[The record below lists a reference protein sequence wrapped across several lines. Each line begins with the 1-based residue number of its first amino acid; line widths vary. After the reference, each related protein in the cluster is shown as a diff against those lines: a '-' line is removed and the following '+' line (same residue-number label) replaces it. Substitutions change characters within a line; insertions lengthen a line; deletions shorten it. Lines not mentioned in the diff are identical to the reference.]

1 LPTELAQQWFLA
13 LTRAV
18 GYLHEHGIVHRDLKP
33 GNIFIENGTL
43 KVGDY
48 GLSKFISGSQR
59 TAQTQSVGTVHYMA
73 PEISTGNYNKGIDIY
88 AAGVILYEMLTGHV
102 PFDGESAGEILMK
115 HLTAPPDLS
124 KVPKEFVAVVGK
136 ALCKNP
142 AHRYATMAEMAKA
155 VEGVGSRPVPIPALP
170 VAAAV
175 VAKAV
180 PQPAP
185 VLTALP
191 AYTFRDKLGELS
203 GSMALT
209 TLFAGL
215 AALLWAA
222 LSHMREPSQIGTIFF
237 LTVGTCWA
245 ILIPAKFWA
254 NRRGDSW
261 VRRIVMMLFGAA
273 VGIGALWLDGRI
285 GPTNEPE
292 TTSESSKWAQFASFL
307 PSGETM
313 PQAASYMAYFALAF
327 FALRW
332 WKITERRRSQRFSF
346 GPILAAAFWSFVL
359 LLLWRDSWRGPV
371 VLMMSAAIVQLVSPW
386 EQPPPPASRKMRLK
400 AV

>member
-1 LPTELAQQWFLA
+1 
-13 LTRAV
+13 
-18 GYLHEHGIVHRDLKP
+18 
-33 GNIFIENGTL
+33 
-43 KVGDY
+43 
-48 GLSKFISGSQR
+48 
-59 TAQTQSVGTVHYMA
+59 
-73 PEISTGNYNKGIDIY
+73 
-88 AAGVILYEMLTGHV
+88 
-102 PFDGESAGEILMK
+102 MK

-155 VEGVGSRPVPIPALP
+155 VEGVGSRPVPVPAVPL
-170 VAAAV
+170 AAAA

-180 PQPAP
+180 PEQAP

-215 AALLWAA
+215 AALLMAA
-222 LSHMREPSQIGTIFF
+222 LSKKGDPTEIGTLFF
-237 LTVGTCWA
+237 LMVGTSWA
-245 ILIPAKFWA
+245 ILIPSKFWA
-254 NRRGDSW
+254 NRRGNSW
-261 VRRIVMMLFGAA
+261 PRRIVMMLFGAF
-273 VGIGALWLDGRI
+273 VGISALWLDGKI
-285 GPTNEPE
+285 GPADE
-292 TTSESSKWAQFASFL
+292 TEKTSESSRWTELATFL
-307 PSGETM
+307 PTVDSI
-313 PQAASYMAYFALAF
+313 PQAAKYMAYFALAF

-359 LLLWRDSWRGPV
+359 LVPWHDTWSWRGPF
-371 VLMMSAAIVQLVSPW
+371 VLMMTAAIVQLVSPW
-386 EQPPPPASRKMRLK
+386 EQPPPPASRKMRLR

>member
-1 LPTELAQQWFLA
+1 
-13 LTRAV
+13 
-18 GYLHEHGIVHRDLKP
+18 
-33 GNIFIENGTL
+33 
-43 KVGDY
+43 
-48 GLSKFISGSQR
+48 
-59 TAQTQSVGTVHYMA
+59 
-73 PEISTGNYNKGIDIY
+73 
-88 AAGVILYEMLTGHV
+88 VILYEMLTGHV

-155 VEGVGSRPVPIPALP
+155 VEGVGSRPVPVPALP
-170 VAAAV
+170 VAAPAV
-175 VAKAV
+175 VKAV

-222 LSHMREPSQIGTIFF
+222 LCQRDFSQIGTIFF

-261 VRRIVMMLFGAA
+261 VRRIVMMLFGAT

-285 GPTNEPE
+285 GPTNETE

-386 EQPPPPASRKMRLK
+386 EQPPPPASRKMRLR